1 MSRKKNKKSFSSNLE
16 SLFQERMFEDNAQDS
31 ISMIEENETF
41 VKAKGQ
47 AATKKKGKTTSKKA
61 PAKKNKTNK
70 KSFSSNLERFFKNS
84 IDGVLDG
91 VVTEVKRNV
100 VGKGNKKAI
109 GIDLLIQR
117 TTEDNPAKG
126 APKQQPQ
133 TKRVTVVLDTEKVAE
148 LKRIAREEKRRLH
161 QIIGELVQDYL
172 DGKV

>member
-41 VKAKGQ
+41 VKSKGQ
-47 AATKKKGKTTSKKA
+47 TAAKKKGKTTSKKA
-61 PAKKNKTNK
+61 AAKKNKTNK
-70 KSFSSNLERFFKNS
+70 KSFSSNLERFFKDS

-117 TTEDNPAKG
+117 TTEDKPTQA
-126 APKQQPQ
+126 ASKQETQ
-133 TKRVTVVLDTEKVAE
+133 TKRVTVILDTEKVAE

-161 QIIGELVQDYL
+161 QIIGELVQQYL
-172 DGKV
+172 ETKD